1 MMFNKLLPN
10 MFQTYSITT
19 RLLTGFG
26 AVIAMLVVVV
36 GLALAYLNSLT
47 GQIDVLANNR
57 VPQVIA
63 VGKWEAS
70 VLRTARHMQTVF
82 VLTEAGEV
90 QLELKAI
97 KDNRDEQSAL
107 FAQIKSLA
115 ASGEAQKLLERADQ
129 ARKAYQQAETEFVR
143 DAEAGRIDDAK
154 ITLLIKTRAAQ
165 AAYIGSISKLGSFF
179 SDEARDMSAQSA
191 ATYRKSMGAFILAA
205 LACVAGACAVAL
217 LISRGLRKQLG
228 AEPEYARA
236 VVKEVA
242 AGDLTVDVK
251 LDKGDETSLL
261 FTMREMVA
269 SLRAMV
275 GETARGAQSV
285 ADTSAQIAQG
295 NLDLSQRTEEQASTL
310 EEAASSMEELTAT
323 VAQNAQNARQA
334 SELAASAA
342 ETAQKGNDVV
352 EDVVNTMDQI
362 LDASKKIADITS
374 VIDGIAFQTNILAL
388 NAAVEAARAGEQGRG
403 FAVVATEV
411 RNLAHRSA
419 AAAKEIKALIADSAQ
434 KVEAGSNRVDAAGH
448 TMVGV
453 VLSVQK
459 VSKLIADIAAASQDQ
474 SSKIKQVSSAVKQM
488 DTVVQQNAS
497 LVEEA
502 AAATE
507 SMKDQAGS
515 LLELVSRFRL
525 DEMDRS
531 FSSTS
536 PAVLETPLLDTAPRP
551 IRVRPRREPAP
562 QYIAANK
569 GASQRSRWTEF

>member
-1 MMFNKLLPN
+1 
-10 MFQTYSITT
+10 MFQNSTITT
-19 RLLTGFG
+19 RLLAGFG
-26 AVIAMLVVVV
+26 AVIAMLVVVI

-47 GQIDVLANNR
+47 GQIDVLATNR

-82 VLTEAGEV
+82 VLAEAGEV
-90 QLELKAI
+90 QMELKSI
-97 KDNRDEQSAL
+97 KDNRDEQAAL
-107 FAQIKSLA
+107 FAQIKALA
-115 ASGEAQKLLERADQ
+115 DSGEARKLFEQVDQ
-129 ARKAYQQAETEFVR
+129 ARKAYQQAETEFIR

-154 ITLLIKTRAAQ
+154 ITLLVKTRAAQ
-165 AAYIGSISKLGSFF
+165 AAYIGSISKLGAFY
-179 SDEARDMSAQSA
+179 SDEARGMAKQSA
-191 ATYRKSMGAFILAA
+191 ATYQKSIGGFILAA
-205 LACVAGACAVAL
+205 LLCVAGACAVAL
-217 LISRGLRKQLG
+217 LISRSLRKQLG
-228 AEPEYARA
+228 AEPAYARS

-242 AGDLTVDVK
+242 AGDLTVEVK
-251 LDKGDETSLL
+251 LDKGDQTSLL
-261 FTMREMVA
+261 FAMSEMVI

-275 GETARGAQSV
+275 GETAKGAQSV

-323 VAQNAQNARQA
+323 VAQNAQNAKQA

-342 ETAQKGNDVV
+342 ETAQQGNDVV

-362 LDASKKIADITS
+362 LDSSKKIADIIG

-434 KVEAGSNRVDAAGH
+434 KVEAGSERVDAAGH

-459 VSKLIADIAAASQDQ
+459 VNKLIAAIATASQDQ

-488 DTVVQQNAS
+488 DIVVQQNAS

-507 SMKDQAGS
+507 SMKDQAGT

-525 DEMDRS
+525 DDMEHS

-536 PAVLETPLLDTAPRP
+536 PAVLETPLLNAAPRP
-551 IRVRPRREPAP
+551 IRVRGRGNAKP
-562 QYIAANK
+562 QYLGASN
-569 GASQRSRWTEF
+569 GASQSSRWTEF

>member
-1 MMFNKLLPN
+1 MFNKLLPA
-10 MFQTYSITT
+10 MFQNSTITT
-19 RLLTGFG
+19 RLLAGFG
-26 AVIAMLVVVV
+26 AVIAMLVIVV

-47 GQIDVLANNR
+47 TQIDVLATNR

-82 VLTEAGEV
+82 VLAEAGEV
-90 QLELKAI
+90 QMELKAI
-97 KDNRDEQSAL
+97 KDNRDEQAAL
-107 FAQIKSLA
+107 FAQIKGLA
-115 ASGEAQKLLERADQ
+115 VSGEAQKLLEQADQ
-129 ARKAYQQAETEFVR
+129 ARKTYQLTEAEFMR

-154 ITLLIKTRAAQ
+154 VTLLIKGRAAQ
-165 AAYIGSISKLGSFF
+165 AAYIGAISRLGAFF
-179 SDEARDMSAQSA
+179 SDEARDMSRQSA
-191 ATYRKSMGAFILAA
+191 ATYQKGIAAFIFAA
-205 LACVAGACAVAL
+205 LLCVAVACVIAI
-217 LISRGLRKQLG
+217 LISRSLRKQLG
-228 AEPEYARA
+228 AEPAYARS

-242 AGDLTVDVK
+242 AGDLTVEVE

-261 FTMREMVA
+261 YTMREMIT

-275 GETARGAQSV
+275 GETAKGAQSV

-342 ETAQKGNDVV
+342 ETAQQGNDVV
-352 EDVVNTMDQI
+352 GDVVNTMDQI
-362 LDASKKIADITS
+362 LDSSKKIADIIG

-419 AAAKEIKALIADSAQ
+419 AAAKEIKALIADSAD
-434 KVEAGSNRVDAAGH
+434 KVAAGSNRVDAAGH

-459 VSKLIADIAAASQDQ
+459 VSKLIADIAAASLDQ

-507 SMKDQAGS
+507 SMKDQAGT
-515 LLELVSRFRL
+515 LLDLVSRFRL
-525 DEMDRS
+525 DDTDRS
-531 FSSTS
+531 FSTTS
-536 PAVLETPLLDTAPRP
+536 PAVLQPQLLDSSPRP
-551 IRVRPRREPAP
+551 IRVRPGRGKAPA
-562 QYIAANK
+562 YL
-569 GASQRSRWTEF
+569 ASSKSAVKQSWTEF